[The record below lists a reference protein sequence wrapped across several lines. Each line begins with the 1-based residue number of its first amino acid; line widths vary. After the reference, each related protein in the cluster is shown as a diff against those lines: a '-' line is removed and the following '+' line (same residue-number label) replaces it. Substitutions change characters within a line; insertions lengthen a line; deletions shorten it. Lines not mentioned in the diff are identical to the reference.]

1 MLRRSLDP
9 ARRRPLSAALAT
21 GLVALLPSVLLTA
34 PASAATKPAK
44 PRGAAAGLDGAVLTA
59 RWSPARGTVQVAVRR
74 PAGGKTK
81 TTTKSFAA
89 RPGVATYRLPVAA
102 DRTTVRVRLR
112 RCIGKGRAKRCGR
125 WTGWLTPSA
134 GSVLGTGTGGGV
146 SGDGPTIGS
155 CPQMP
160 ASWAL
165 NQRVDSLPLHPRS
178 KAFVANIGAR
188 NIHPDFGSAD
198 LGAGPEGF
206 GIPFRVVPA
215 STPTVP
221 TTLGDY
227 ADESDQ
233 GPAPIPL
240 STPVEGG
247 ASSDGDRHVLVVR
260 EGECIL
266 YELGNAYP
274 GRSSWQANVLAKF
287 DLRSGAARP
296 EGWTSADAAGLPILP
311 LLARYDEVASGRIR
325 HAIRMTVPTSQRGYI
340 LPASHYASGNTDP
353 NLPPMGLRLRLRAD
367 YDLSGMTGQA
377 KVVATAMKEYGL
389 VVADNGSGWF
399 VTGAPDP
406 RWNDDDLG
414 QLKGIPGSAFEAV
427 DSGAVITQA
436 P

>member
-1 MLRRSLDP
+1 M
-9 ARRRPLSAALAT
+9 
-21 GLVALLPSVLLTA
+21 
-34 PASAATKPAK
+34 
-44 PRGAAAGLDGAVLTA
+44 
-59 RWSPARGTVQVAVRR
+59 
-74 PAGGKTK
+74 
-81 TTTKSFAA
+81 
-89 RPGVATYRLPVAA
+89 ATYRLPAAA
-102 DRTTVRVRLR
+102 DRAAVRVRLR
-112 RCIGKGRAKRCGR
+112 RCTGSGRAKRCGR
-125 WTGWLTPSA
+125 WSAWITPAA
-134 GSVLGTGTGGGV
+134 GSVLGTGGSSGG
-146 SGDGPTIGS
+146 SADGPTIGS

-165 NQRVDSLPLHPRS
+165 NQRVDSMPLHPRS
-178 KAFVANIGAR
+178 AAFVANIGAR

-215 STPTVP
+215 SQPLVP
-221 TTLGDY
+221 ITLGAY
-227 ADESDQ
+227 ADESDK

-247 ASSDGDRHVLVVR
+247 PSSDGDRHVLVVR
-260 EGECIL
+260 EGECVL

-274 GRSSWQANVLAKF
+274 GDSGWTANALATF
-287 DLRSGAARP
+287 NLRSGAPRP

-325 HAIRMTVPTSQRGYI
+325 HAIRMTVPVSQRGYI
-340 LPASHYASGNTDP
+340 LPASHYASDNRDQDM
-353 NLPPMGLRLRLRAD
+353 PPMGLRLRLRAD
-367 YDLSGMTGQA
+367 YDLSRMTGQA

-414 QLKGIPGSAFEAV
+414 QLKGIPGAAFEAV
-427 DSGAVITQA
+427 DSGPVITQA